1 MIEVPGWVLQLLTV
15 LVPSGGILGGVLL
28 WRQDKRRAPIEYSTA
43 QVADAVALSG
53 AASGLVKEMREELA
67 ATRVRLDTQD
77 AKIAEQRGEIREL
90 RTTTDTLRDDNE
102 ELRDRL
108 FRWGAWYDGLATDW
122 DAHRARPHPPPA
134 PGK

>member
-1 MIEVPGWVLQLLTV
+1 MTEIPSWLLQLITV
-15 LVPSGGILGGVLL
+15 LVPTGGIMGGVML

-67 ATRVRLDTQD
+67 SNRARLDAQD
-77 AKIAEQRGEIREL
+77 AKIADQHTELREL
-90 RTTTDTLRDDNE
+90 RETTDTLRGDNE

-108 FRWGAWYDGLATDW
+108 FQWGVFYDDLAQDW
-122 DAHRARPHPPPA
+122 AMHRTREHPPPA

>member
-1 MIEVPGWVLQLLTV
+1 MIELPGWLLQLVTV
-15 LVPSGGILGGVLL
+15 LVPTGGIMGGVLL

-67 ATRVRLDTQD
+67 STRVRLDAQD
-77 AKIAEQRGEIREL
+77 AKIAEQRVEIREL

-108 FRWGAWYDGLATDW
+108 FRWGVFYDDLADDW
-122 DAHRARPHPPPA
+122 ATHRTREHPPPA

>member
-1 MIEVPGWVLQLLTV
+1 MIELPSWLLQLITV
-15 LVPSGGILGGVLL
+15 LVPSGGIIGGVLL

-67 ATRVRLDTQD
+67 RYRARLDAQD
-77 AKIAEQRGEIREL
+77 TKIADQHTEIQGLRE
-90 RTTTDTLRDDNE
+90 TTDALRDDNE

-108 FRWGAWYDGLATDW
+108 FRWGVFYDDLAADW
-122 DAHRARPHPPPA
+122 ATHRTREHPPPA

>member
-1 MIEVPGWVLQLLTV
+1 MIEMPGWVLQLLTV

-43 QVADAVALSG
+43 QVGDAVALSG

-67 ATRVRLDTQD
+67 RYRARLDTQD
-77 AKIAEQRGEIREL
+77 TKIAEQHNEIAAL
-90 RTTTDTLRDDNE
+90 RTATDTLRDDNE

-108 FRWGAWYDGLATDW
+108 FRWGVFYDDLAGDW
-122 DAHRARPHPPPA
+122 ATHRTREHPPPA

>member
-1 MIEVPGWVLQLLTV
+1 MTEIPGWLLQLITV
-15 LVPSGGILGGVLL
+15 LVPSGGIIGGVML

-67 ATRVRLDTQD
+67 SNRARLDAQD
-77 AKIAEQRGEIREL
+77 AKIADQHTELREL
-90 RTTTDTLRDDNE
+90 RETTDTLRGDNE

-108 FRWGAWYDGLATDW
+108 FQWGVFYDDLAQDW
-122 DAHRARPHPPPA
+122 AMHRTREHPPPA

>member
-1 MIEVPGWVLQLLTV
+1 MIELPGWLLQLVTV
-15 LVPSGGILGGVLL
+15 LVPTGGLMGGVLL

-67 ATRVRLDTQD
+67 RQRVRLDAQD
-77 AKIAEQRGEIREL
+77 AKLTEQHTEIQAL
-90 RTTTDTLRDDNE
+90 RDTTDTLRGDNE

-108 FRWGAWYDGLATDW
+108 FRWGVFYDDLAADW
-122 DAHRARPHPPPA
+122 ATHRTREHPPPA